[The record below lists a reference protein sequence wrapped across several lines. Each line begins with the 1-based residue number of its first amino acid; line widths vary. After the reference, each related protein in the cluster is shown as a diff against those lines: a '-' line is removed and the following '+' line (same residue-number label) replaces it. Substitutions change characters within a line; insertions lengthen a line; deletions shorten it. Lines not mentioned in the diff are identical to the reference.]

1 MNEIKKPA
9 NLEEL
14 TALVKSFGPRKE
26 FKPGD
31 VVVCVQQPYGQCAP
45 VPGDRSVIVDKL
57 TNITCTNDGTVIV
70 AGEVADYIS
79 ARIDEDH
86 PQGYVTGGLH
96 SGFHVLESEYV
107 APAAETATQSEE
119 N

>member
-1 MNEIKKPA
+1 MNEIKKPT

-31 VVVCVQQPYGQCAP
+31 VVVCVQQPYGQRSP

-57 TNITCTNDGTVIV
+57 TNVVCTNDGTAIV
-70 AGEVADYIS
+70 AGEVADYVG
-79 ARIDEDH
+79 ARLHEEH
-86 PQGYVTGGLH
+86 PQGFMTGGLH
-96 SGFHVLESEYV
+96 SSFYVLESEYA
-107 APAAETATQSEE
+107 APVAETATQTEE